1 MALGLEAYHYT
12 ESEAKNI
19 LKSLVYLV
27 DTREQ
32 ENKHILD
39 TYDKMQLKYKNKALS
54 SGDYSVML
62 PKNTELGIMH
72 DIYLDD
78 AVVVERKR
86 SLEELSANLAQYRQ
100 RFKNELI
107 RTHASVHLVVED
119 GSYERILCG
128 DYMTALQK
136 KSYYRSLLCLQAE
149 FGLHIHF
156 VPRKLAGFHIAQILE
171 CYVKELLKI

>member
-1 MALGLEAYHYT
+1 MTLGLEAYHYT
-12 ESEAKNI
+12 DKEAKAI
-19 LKSLVYLV
+19 LSSLVYLV

-32 ENKHILD
+32 ENQHIID
-39 TYDKMQLKYKNKALS
+39 TFDKMKLHHKDKALS
-54 SGDYSVML
+54 SADYSIMI
-62 PKNTELGIMH
+62 PKNEELGIMR

-78 AVVVERKR
+78 AIVVERKR

-100 RFKNELI
+100 RFRNELI
-107 RTHASVHLVVED
+107 RTNASVHLVIED
-119 GSYERILCG
+119 GSYERVLCG

-136 KSYYRSLLCLQAE
+136 KAYYRSLLCLQAE

-156 VPRKLAGFHIAQILE
+156 IPHKLAGFHIAQILE